1 MVDFGDV
8 GMVELEVDSALL
20 LSEVDGEVRARDLVL
35 LDGLDDDVL

>member
-8 GMVELEVDSALL
+8 GVVQLEVDRALL
-20 LSEVDGEVRARDLVL
+20 LGEVDGEVRTGDLVL